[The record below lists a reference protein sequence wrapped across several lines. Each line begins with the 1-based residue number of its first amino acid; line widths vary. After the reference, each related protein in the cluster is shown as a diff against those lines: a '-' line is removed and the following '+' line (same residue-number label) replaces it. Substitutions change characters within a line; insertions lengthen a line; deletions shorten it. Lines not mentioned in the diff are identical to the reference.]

1 MFPLAAVAAVAAGDE
16 REFALSQTQHRAMPT
31 QKLEMERSCNLPAS
45 TDASEAMVSLSYTFL
60 DGAIR
65 SWSRC
70 AMGRTGS
77 LGIVSLGLPGFT
89 RPRMPKQELQ
99 RKQTVV
105 RAGRRPPAQ
114 TVM

>member
-1 MFPLAAVAAVAAGDE
+1 MFPLAAAAIVAARDE
-16 REFALSQTQHRAMPT
+16 RESALSQTQHRAVPT
-31 QKLEMERSCNLPAS
+31 QKLIGKRSWNLPAS
-45 TDASEAMVSLSYTFL
+45 TDASEAMASFSYTFL

-65 SWSRC
+65 SWSRS
-70 AMGRTGS
+70 AMGRMGS
-77 LGIVSLGLPGFT
+77 LGIVSLRLPGFT
-89 RPRMPKQELQ
+89 RPSMPKQELQ